1 MHLRDA
7 LDDYK
12 RHRDDATR
20 FPGERRTTTGRFSG
34 FDGRLVHVDEDGSIR
49 DCSYPLVGL
58 TGIVRSQ
65 FGVRPAEG
73 NAKPAWFDARRS
85 TQRYEGDTGLVVTD
99 HETDYGTVTQYDL
112 TLEEIHVTHV
122 DVSAANEPLDVV
134 AGVGFAPDGRDTR
147 IGQLHHGDAV
157 ELYHA
162 AETDYL
168 ASATGFDTIRGSGFD
183 GFAALL
189 DGTPSAYPRE
199 DEEHTSGED
208 VLGGDIYG
216 VLPAEDGT
224 VTVATLLTRREERSR
239 EAALDAVRTAAADY
253 DAATLERVADRRTV
267 PFTATEHRH
276 ADAIGTD
283 LRVLSSLTGESGL
296 RIAGPEF
303 DPYYAH
309 SGGYGYSWFRDDAET
324 SSFLLDADRQLDLGL
339 DDWHARSAAT
349 YAATQ
354 LDDGTWPHRVWAFD
368 GTLAPGWANGR
379 LETDKR
385 ADYQA
390 DQTASVVAYLAAH
403 GDGNDHHDVLE
414 RALNVLDDDLAA
426 DGRPVAG
433 ENAWED
439 MTGRFT
445 HTAATVLE
453 AYSAVAATDGALA
466 DRAAEQAGAVS
477 AGLDDLWVDE
487 RGIFA
492 LREYGPDHAAGELD
506 ERCDSATFA
515 LVSAHREYA
524 RVGDIDDERLD
535 RLVSHVTTLLDEL
548 RRDPDGGVVAGLVR
562 YDGDDWRRRN
572 QDHEKIWTV
581 STAWGAYAAGALAT
595 ILTDRDDDRADGMAE
610 AARELLALVLPDGP
624 LARDDGSLPEQVF
637 DDGTP
642 DSATPLGWSHALR
655 LGTIALLDEYSL
667 LEPHA
672 VVAND

>member
-12 RHRDDATR
+12 RHRGDATR
-20 FPGERRTTTGRFSG
+20 FPGERRTTAGRFSG
-34 FDGRLVHVDEDGSIR
+34 FDGRLVHVDENGSIR

-58 TGIVRSQ
+58 TGIVRSR
-65 FGVRPAEG
+65 FGVRPTDEAE
-73 NAKPAWFDARRS
+73 PTWFDARHS
-85 TQRYEGDTGLVVTD
+85 TQHYEDDTGLVVTD
-99 HETDYGTVTQYDL
+99 HETEHGVITQYDL
-112 TLEEIHVTHV
+112 TLDEIHVTHV
-122 DVSAANEPLDVV
+122 EVSAAEESLDMI

-147 IGQLHHGDAV
+147 IGQLHHGDAI
-157 ELYHA
+157 ELYHT

-168 ASATGFDTIRGSGFD
+168 ASATGFETICGSGFD

-189 DGTPSAYPRE
+189 DRTPSTYPRE
-199 DEEHTSGED
+199 DEAHTSGED
-208 VLGGDIYG
+208 VLGGDVYCVIP
-216 VLPAEDGT
+216 VENGT
-224 VTVATLLTRREERSR
+224 ATVATLLTRRTDRSR
-239 EAALDAVRTAAADY
+239 ETALDVVRTAAADH
-253 DAATLERVADRRTV
+253 DAATLERTAGRRTV
-267 PFTATEHRH
+267 PSLTTDHPH
-276 ADAIGTD
+276 ADAIGMD
-283 LRVLSSLTGESGL
+283 LRVLSSLTGQSGL

-339 DDWHARSAAT
+339 DDWHARSAAA

-354 LDDGTWPHRVWAFD
+354 RDDGTWPHRVWAFD

-379 LETDKR
+379 LETNKHE
-385 ADYQA
+385 DYQA

-403 GDGNDHHDVLE
+403 GDEDDHRDVLC
-414 RALNVLDDDLAA
+414 RALDALDDDLAG

-445 HTAATVLE
+445 HTAATALE
-453 AYSAVAATDGALA
+453 AYSAVAATDGALD
-466 DRAAEQAGAVS
+466 DRAAEQADAVYD
-477 AGLDDLWVDE
+477 GLDDLWVEE

-492 LREYGPDHAAGELD
+492 LREYGPNHDAAGELD

-515 LVSAHREYA
+515 LVNAHREYA
-524 RVGDIDDERLD
+524 RVGRVDDERLD
-535 RLVSHVTTLLDEL
+535 RLVSHITTLVSAL
-548 RRDPDGGVVAGLVR
+548 RRDPNGGAVAGLVR
-562 YDGDDWRRRN
+562 YDGDDWRRRE
-572 QDHEKIWTV
+572 QAHEKIWTV
-581 STAWGAYAAGALAT
+581 STAWGAYAAGSLAAM
-595 ILTDRDDDRADGMAE
+595 LTERDDERAE
-610 AARELLALVLPDGP
+610 ELAATARDLLALVLPDGP

-655 LGTIALLDEYSL
+655 LATIALLDEYAM

>member
-1 MHLRDA
+1 MQLRDA
-7 LDDYK
+7 LNDYK
-12 RHRDDATR
+12 RHRGDATR

-34 FDGRLVHVDEDGSIR
+34 SGGRLVHVDEDGSIR
-49 DCSYPLVGL
+49 DHSYPLVGL
-58 TGIVRSQ
+58 TGIVRSR
-65 FGVRPAEG
+65 FGVRPTDEAE
-73 NAKPAWFDARRS
+73 PTWFDARRS
-85 TQRYEGDTGLVVTD
+85 TQRYNGDTGLVVTA
-99 HETDYGTVTQYDL
+99 HETDHGVVTQYDL
-112 TLEEIHVTHV
+112 TLDEIHVTHI
-122 DVSAANEPLDVV
+122 DVSAAEESLDVV

-147 IGQLHHGDAV
+147 IGQLHHGDAI
-157 ELYHA
+157 ELYHT

-168 ASATGFDTIRGSGFD
+168 ASATGFETVRGSGFD

-189 DGTPSAYPRE
+189 DETPSTYPRE
-199 DEEHTSGED
+199 DEGHNSGED
-208 VLGGDIYG
+208 ALGGDVCCVIPVENG
-216 VLPAEDGT
+216 AAT
-224 VTVATLLTRREERSR
+224 VTTLLTRRTDQPR
-239 EAALDAVRTAAADY
+239 ETALDAVRTAATDH
-253 DAATLERVADRRTV
+253 DAATLERAAARRTV
-267 PFTATEHRH
+267 PTPAIDHPH
-276 ADAIGTD
+276 ADAIGMD
-283 LRVLSSLTGESGL
+283 LRVLSSLTGQSGL

-324 SSFLLDADRQLDLGL
+324 ASFLLDADRQLDLGL
-339 DDWHARSAAT
+339 DDWHARSAAAYT
-349 YAATQ
+349 ATQ
-354 LDDGTWPHRVWAFD
+354 RDDGTWPHRVWAFD

-385 ADYQA
+385 ENYQA

-403 GDGNDHHDVLE
+403 GDGDVHHDVLC
-414 RALNVLDDDLAA
+414 RALDALDDDLAA

-453 AYSAVAATDGALA
+453 AYSAVAAADNTLA
-466 DRAAEQAGAVS
+466 DRAAEQAATVYT
-477 AGLDDLWVDE
+477 GLDDLWVAE

-492 LREYGPDHAAGELD
+492 LREYGPDHDDAGDLD

-524 RVGDIDDERLD
+524 RVGDIDDGRLD
-535 RLVSHVTTLLDEL
+535 RLVSHVTTVVDEL
-548 RRDPDGGVVAGLVR
+548 RHDPDGSTVAGLVR
-562 YDGDDWRRRN
+562 YAGDDWRRRE
-572 QDHEKIWTV
+572 QTHEKIWTV
-581 STAWGAYAAGALAT
+581 STAWGAYAAGSLAA
-595 ILTDRDDDRADGMAE
+595 ILAERDDERTE
-610 AARELLALVLPDGP
+610 ELAATARDLLGLVLPDGP

-655 LGTIALLDEYSL
+655 LGTIALLDEHAM